1 MPSLKLLLTI
11 TAALALAFGLG
22 FLALPELTVAPF
34 GVALDPA
41 GALMARLYG
50 AMHLG
55 LGLINWLARDLVE
68 APGRRAVAAGNLV
81 YFALAAL
88 VAAGAAMLGTTN
100 ALILGNAVVFG
111 LLALAFAP
119 HAVRSDARA

>member
-11 TAALALAFGLG
+11 TAALALAFGLS

-34 GVALDPA
+34 GVVLDPA

-68 APGRRAVAAGNLV
+68 DPGRRAVAAGNLL
-81 YFALAAL
+81 YFALAAV
-88 VAAGAAMLGTTN
+88 VAAGAAVLGTAN
-100 ALILGNAVVFG
+100 ALILVNSAVFG
-111 LLALAFAP
+111 LLALAFAR
-119 HAVRSDARA
+119 HAVGSHARA